1 MKNES
6 HTRGNS
12 TSEIKVILGE
22 MDFWAVHIWRAG
34 DLGTLGSVS
43 DFRVESPADHIA
55 DQARQAL
62 STFDLNGDGRLD
74 AEELRFMLCSVG
86 EKNKKLSEDKFQK
99 ILTSLDMDQ
108 SGFLTVSELT
118 KYFVE
123 TQALRMVKMKLKERE
138 LKDRDST
145 S

>member
-1 MKNES
+1 M
-6 HTRGNS
+6 
-12 TSEIKVILGE
+12 
-22 MDFWAVHIWRAG
+22 
-34 DLGTLGSVS
+34 S
-43 DFRVESPADHIA
+43 DFRVQSPADPIA

-62 STFDLNGDGRLD
+62 STLDLNGDGRLD

-86 EKNKKLSEDKFQK
+86 GKNKKLSEDKFQK

>member
-1 MKNES
+1 MARLCGSQTADSPEVQGMVTYFPYLRLNE
-6 HTRGNS
+6 
-12 TSEIKVILGE
+12 
-22 MDFWAVHIWRAG
+22 
-34 DLGTLGSVS
+34 LGSVS
-43 DFRVESPADHIA
+43 DFRVQSPADPIA

-86 EKNKKLSEDKFQK
+86 GKNKKLSEDKFQK
-99 ILTSLDMDQ
+99 IWTSLDMDQ